1 MQFVTRRKIYCK
13 QLNSNKSKKRT
24 NEIKRYWNHIKKTMT
39 AQTTKKCQSTGLFA
53 LGKKIHHALIEDKQ
67 LFEVGLNMRNLII
80 HDNRDIKEKM
90 KSSVTLPWFL
100 SSFELFFY
108 GCCSSS
114 DRFGSIQMVSGLIR
128 MCGWVVP
135 MW

>member
-1 MQFVTRRKIYCK
+1 
-13 QLNSNKSKKRT
+13 
-24 NEIKRYWNHIKKTMT
+24 MT

-67 LFEVGLNMRNLII
+67 LFEVGLNMTNLLI
-80 HDNRDIKEKM
+80 HDNRDIKEKT

-100 SSFELFFY
+100 SSFELFFTVVAVVPIGLEVY
-108 GCCSSS
+108 KYT
-114 DRFGSIQMVSGLIR
+114 DYILVSGLIR
-128 MCGWVVP
+128 MCSWVVP